1 MALDKNAE
9 ELLKEHESP
18 LDDLDLTLDDDSTKL
33 LKELAAPI
41 VGSVMATAAV
51 AAAVAIITKL
61 VVTNYKRND
70 LTGDTEMKPTDDDVA
85 ISKVESSASGV
96 DAALSKDE
104 VTGVDGDLSAAQTEA
119 LALTGEA
126 TALESGAAAARTKAG
141 AADIETKGLKM
152 T

>member
-1 MALDKNAE
+1 MALTE
-9 ELLKEHESP
+9 ETKGQIK
-18 LDDLDLTLDDDSTKL
+18 DLVG
-33 LKELAAPI
+33 PV
-41 VGSVMATAAV
+41 VGSAMAVAVVGAATA
-51 AAAVAIITKL
+51 IIAKL
-61 VVTNYKRND
+61 TVTNFKNSG
-70 LTGDTEMKPTDDDVA
+70 LTGDAEMKPTEDEVA

-119 LALTGEA
+119 VAATGEA

-141 AADIETKGLKM
+141 AADIETKALKM